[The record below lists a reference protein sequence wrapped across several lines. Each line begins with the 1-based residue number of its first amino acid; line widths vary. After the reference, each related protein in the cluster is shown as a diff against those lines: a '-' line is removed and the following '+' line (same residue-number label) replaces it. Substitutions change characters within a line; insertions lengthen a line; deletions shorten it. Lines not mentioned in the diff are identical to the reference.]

1 MGTMRKILPLL
12 ICLISGC
19 EGLTPAPETPDFRQL
34 YAEMSV
40 VENHETEQAE
50 NVQKASLS
58 VKDMP
63 LPAFARYIAN
73 TTGLSII
80 SDEALD
86 AKTVTIEAIDAP
98 LDHILSSVARRLT
111 VSISRQ
117 GNIYYIGTLRPED
130 KGLLVRKVR
139 RLAAEQLTSS
149 IGTLL
154 TETGRTATFSDGL
167 VVVSDTVK
175 ILQQVNSLLNQIE
188 SAPANTWVIQMFLVS
203 MSDTAQKTLGVDTE
217 FSAEVAVNLADR
229 STDFSGSLSALLSAT
244 KTRSGAKILA
254 QPLFLLLDGETASI
268 KDGQSIPI
276 PKKSTSDYG
285 TVTTEAYEYTEVGV
299 LVSCALREQTVKSAS
314 CNIGVTMTSV
324 SGYIETAPII
334 TGQNFNS
341 AISIEAGKTYL
352 AGSISRKEEGVTQ
365 SGSPITTLFKRSGTE
380 GIVQVWIKCY
390 RIQGDYQK
398 GDNHG
403 IRPQG
408 ESRDTELDEPEG
420 NSEIFRR

>member
-1 MGTMRKILPLL
+1 M
-12 ICLISGC
+12 
-19 EGLTPAPETPDFRQL
+19 TPPPDTPDFRTL
-34 YAEMSV
+34 YAEMSM
-40 VENHETEQAE
+40 VENHEAEQNEAI
-50 NVQKASLS
+50 QKVSLS

-80 SDEALD
+80 SDESLD
-86 AKTVTIEAIDAP
+86 AKTVTVEAVDAP

-149 IGTLL
+149 IETLL
-154 TETGRTATFSDGL
+154 TETGKTACFSDGL
-167 VVVSDTVK
+167 IVVSDTVK

-188 SAPANTWVIQMFLVS
+188 SAPANTWVVQMFLVS
-203 MSDTAQKTLGVDTE
+203 MSDTAQKTLGVNTE

-229 STDFSGSLSALLSAT
+229 ATDFSGSLTALLSAT

-254 QPLFLLLDGETASI
+254 QPLFLLLDGATASI

-276 PKKSTSDYG
+276 AKKSTSEYG
-285 TVTTEAYEYTEVGV
+285 TTTTENYEYTDVGV

-314 CNIGVTMTSV
+314 CNIGITMTTV
-324 SGYIETAPII
+324 SGYVETAPII
-334 TGQNFNS
+334 TGQTFNS

-352 AGSISRKEEGVTQ
+352 AGSISRKEEGITQ
-365 SGSPITTLFKRSGTE
+365 SGSPIPTLFKRSETD

-398 GDNHG
+398 GTENG

-408 ESRDTELDEPEG
+408 ESGNPAPDEPEG
-420 NSEIFRR
+420 DSEVFRG